1 MAKKTTKTTQS
12 EDVWVQNEQPKTT
25 LTAEDVQILFNLA
38 QFATIKVSEMEVVSR
53 LLNKCLQYVQENKG
67 SLPTLK
73 KG

>member
-1 MAKKTTKTTQS
+1 MAKKTTKTT
-12 EDVWVQNEQPKTT
+12 ENGDLWVQDEEPKTT
-25 LTAEDVQILFNLA
+25 LTAEDVQILFSLA

-53 LLNKCLQYVQENKG
+53 LLNKCLQYIQENKG